1 MNGKR
6 LISLLLATVML
17 VYGGMAL
24 SQENLTSLR
33 GSPAIDEV
41 SSEPDSK
48 RWEPD
53 RSPVARDFIQQPPV
67 IPHSITGYQI
77 NLKFNKCLTCH
88 SWANYEDSG
97 ATKISQNHF
106 KNRDGL
112 ELANVSASRYFCTQC
127 HVPQRDVTPLVDN
140 EFESVE
146 VLQ

>member
-6 LISLLLATVML
+6 LISLLLATIML

-33 GSPAIDEV
+33 GSAAIDEV

-53 RSPVARDFIQQPPV
+53 RNPVARDFIQQPPV